1 MTKQKSIKEIKGAL
15 FLISTPIGN
24 LGDISAR
31 AIETIKN
38 SDLIFAEDTRVTK
51 KLLSAF
57 GISKPV
63 WRADEEKI
71 SEITPKCVEML
82 REGKNIGFVSD
93 AGTPCVSDPGQRLAK
108 EVIDAGFE
116 IFAIPGASSVLTA
129 LVISGFESAKF
140 AFMGFAPNKAKARDT
155 FFQECLS
162 LGITI
167 VFFETGPRLLA
178 SLEALAKIAPNHN
191 LMVAREMTKLYE
203 EKIRGKVSEVFE
215 HYTQKGAPKG
225 EIVIVLE
232 GMKPETET
240 SQNDIESELT
250 EALKTNS
257 SKDAAK
263 IIAQKFDRPRH
274 EIYEMA
280 LSIKGK

>member
-1 MTKQKSIKEIKGAL
+1 MSRQKTIKEIKGAL
-15 FLISTPIGN
+15 FMVSTPIGN

-31 AIETIKN
+31 ALETIKN

-51 KLLSAF
+51 KLLSVF
-57 GISKPV
+57 GLSKPV

-71 SEITPKCVEML
+71 TEIAPKCIEML
-82 REGKNIGFVSD
+82 SEGKNIGFVSD

-108 EVIDAGFE
+108 EVIEAGFE
-116 IFAIPGASSVLTA
+116 VFAIPGASSVLTA
-129 LVISGFESAKF
+129 LVISGFECAKF
-140 AFMGFAPNKAKARDT
+140 AFMGFAPNKAKAREE

-178 SLEALAKIAPNHN
+178 SLEALAKIAPNHKI
-191 LMVAREMTKLYE
+191 MVAREMTKLYE
-203 EKIRGKVSEVFE
+203 EKIRGTSNSVLE

-232 GMKPETET
+232 GVKPEIET
-240 SQNDIESELT
+240 SKNDIESELIDV
-250 EALKTNS
+250 LKSNS

-263 IIAQKFDRPRH
+263 IIAQKFNRPRH

-280 LSIKGK
+280 LALKGK